1 MAGAGTPGREGT
13 PMLTVVPDVAGALP
27 AGEPSSLI
35 DQIVRDGARQML
47 AAALQAEVAAY
58 IDQFA
63 GLRDENGRRMV
74 VRNGTAEPRTV
85 LTSAGAVEVMAPRVN
100 DKRTDPATGERKRF
114 SSAILPP
121 WARKTPQV
129 SEVLPLLY
137 LHGLSSG
144 DFVPA
149 LGQFLGSHAGLSS
162 STVTRLTEQ
171 WSSEAAAFMTRDLS
185 AVDYVYLWVD
195 GIHLGIRLGEGKL
208 CLLVMIGV
216 RADGR
221 KELVALADG
230 YRESAESWADL
241 LRDAKRRGMRAPVLA
256 VGDGALGF
264 WGALREVFP
273 ATREQRCWFHK
284 TANVLA
290 ALPRSAHP
298 GAKKALA
305 EIWGAEDKDH
315 ALVAVKA
322 FGSAYGAKFPKAV
335 AKITDDLEE
344 LLAFYD
350 YPCEHWVHLRT
361 TNPIE
366 STFATV
372 RHRTKITKG
381 PGSRAA
387 GLAMAF
393 KLIESAQ
400 DRWRA
405 VNAPHLVALVRAGAT
420 FINGKLVERPDED
433 APPAAAL
440 PASAGDRK
448 GSIWGLRGRGCP
460 GS

>member
-1 MAGAGTPGREGT
+1 
-13 PMLTVVPDVAGALP
+13 MLTVVPDP
-27 AGEPSSLI
+27 AGRDSSAPASLI
-35 DQIVRDGARQML
+35 DEIVREGARRML
-47 AAALQAEVAAY
+47 AEALQAEVDAY
-58 IDQFA
+58 IAAFA
-63 GLRDENGRRMV
+63 AERDDNGRRLV
-74 VRNGTAEPRTV
+74 VRNGYHQSREV
-85 LTSAGAVEVMAPRVN
+85 LTSAGAVEVTVPRVN
-100 DKRTDPATGERKRF
+100 DKRTDPDTGERKRF

-121 WARKTPQV
+121 WARKTPKV
-129 SEVLPLLY
+129 TEVLPLLY

-149 LGQFLGSHAGLSS
+149 LGQFLGSSAGLSGPVI
-162 STVTRLTEQ
+162 TKLTEQ
-171 WSSEAAAFMTRDLS
+171 WQAEQRAFAARDLS
-185 AVDYVYLWVD
+185 GADYVYLWAD
-195 GIHLGIRLGEGKL
+195 GIHVNIRLEEHKL

-221 KELVALADG
+221 KELIALADG

-241 LRDAKRRGMRAPVLA
+241 LRDCARRGMRAPVLA
-256 VGDGALGF
+256 AGDGALGF

-273 ATREQRCWFHK
+273 ETREQRCWFHK

-315 ALVAVKA
+315 ARAAAKA
-322 FGSAYGAKFPKAV
+322 FDAAYGAKFPKAT
-335 AKITDDLEE
+335 AKITDDLDQ

-350 YPCEHWVHLRT
+350 YPAEHWVHLRT

-372 RHRTKITKG
+372 RHRTKVTKG

-393 KLIESAQ
+393 KLIQAAQ
-400 DRWRA
+400 DHWRM
-405 VNAPHLVALVRAGAT
+405 VNAPHLVALVRTGAT
-420 FINGKLVERPDED
+420 FINGKIVERPGEQTH
-433 APPAAAL
+433 PEAA
-440 PASAGDRK
+440 
-448 GSIWGLRGRGCP
+448 
-460 GS
+460 

>member
-1 MAGAGTPGREGT
+1 
-13 PMLTVVPDVAGALP
+13 MLTVVPGDGSGHEGGKDGSP
-27 AGEPSSLI
+27 SLI
-35 DQIVRDGARQML
+35 DEIVREGARRML
-47 AAALQAEVAAY
+47 AEALAAEVDAY
-58 IDQFA
+58 IAQFTA
-63 GLRDENGRRMV
+63 ERDENGRRLV
-74 VRNGTAEPRTV
+74 VRNGYHQSREV
-85 LTSAGAVEVMAPRVN
+85 LTSAGAVEVTVPRVN
-100 DKRTDPATGERKRF
+100 DKRTDPATGERQRF

-121 WARKTPQV
+121 WARKTPKIT
-129 SEVLPLLY
+129 EVLPLLY

-149 LGQFLGSHAGLSS
+149 LGQFLGSSAGLSAA
-162 STVTRLTEQ
+162 VITRLTETWQ
-171 WSSEAAAFMTRDLS
+171 AEQCTFAGRDLS
-185 AVDYVYLWVD
+185 QVDYVYLWAD
-195 GIHLGIRLGEGKL
+195 GIHVNIRLEEHKL

-221 KELVALADG
+221 KELIALADG
-230 YRESAESWADL
+230 YRESTESWADL
-241 LRDAKRRGMRAPVLA
+241 LRDCARRGMRAPVLA
-256 VGDGALGF
+256 IGDGALGF
-264 WGALREVFP
+264 WNALREVFP
-273 ATREQRCWFHK
+273 QAREGRCWFHK

-290 ALPRSAHP
+290 ALPKSAHP

-305 EIWGAEDKDH
+305 EIWGAEDKAH
-315 ALVAVKA
+315 ARAAVKA
-322 FGSAYGAKFPKAV
+322 LEDAYRAKFPKAV

-372 RHRTKITKG
+372 RHRTKVTKG

-420 FINGKLVERPDED
+420 FINGKLVERPGKE
-433 APPAAAL
+433 AQPEAA
-440 PASAGDRK
+440 
-448 GSIWGLRGRGCP
+448 
-460 GS
+460 